1 MNNQSPTA
9 PQPETGARHS
19 SLGDSTAQKIL
30 AAVASLRYGSVEITV
45 HDGRVVQVEKR
56 ERTRITTP

>member
-1 MNNQSPTA
+1 MPQREIGAADSPLDMSIA
-9 PQPETGARHS
+9 K
-19 SLGDSTAQKIL
+19 KII

-56 ERTRITTP
+56 ERTRINTS